1 MTARRGLRPVLREG
15 VVLLAAGAL
24 PGGVGAFRLSRS
36 LSSLLVD
43 FARVFAVSAGDPLLL
58 AGVPALILCI
68 TFPFCWF
75 PARRATRIDPAAT
88 LRAE

>member
-24 PGGVGAFRLSRS
+24 PGGVGAFW

-43 FARVFAVSAGDPLLL
+43 FARVFAASAGGPLPL
-58 AGVPALILCI
+58 AGVPALILRI